1 MSYGKKNYTKKKGK
15 RSYRKKKT
23 TNTKTVQALVDK
35 ALLKKAE
42 TKQTSADPM
51 HYIFNDYNYSM
62 SPAVDLISQ
71 FIEIPNGTKDGQ
83 RIGEEIQTKKA
94 ELKLLITA
102 PTDVTQ
108 VTEPWIVQV
117 WIGYYKKDRSSIPN
131 ADQLARIYD
140 DGAGISGSDGNLLSL
155 LRNNNTDEFR
165 IMHYRKF
172 KVGQSD
178 HNNDFKYYRTHTFD
192 LTTKMGKLTFGDTVG
207 TPNIPVNKNMYMWC
221 QYTSANNNVE
231 TYSTNEKPNVRYYMN
246 YKYTDV

>member
-1 MSYGKKNYTKKKGK
+1 MTYARKYNKKKTKKT
-15 RSYRKKKT
+15 YRKKKT
-23 TNTKTVQALVDK
+23 TNNKTVQALVDK
-35 ALLKKAE
+35 AMSRKVE
-42 TKQTSADPM
+42 TKQTSSDPREYTFLDTNAD
-51 HYIFNDYNYSM
+51 M
-62 SPAVDLISQ
+62 SPAVDLIAQ
-71 FIEIPNGTKDGQ
+71 FIDIPNGTKDGQ

-102 PTDVTQ
+102 PTNVTQ

-117 WIGYYKKDRSSIPN
+117 WIGYYKKDRSSTPN

-140 DGAGISGSDGNLLSL
+140 DGAGISESDGNLLAL

-192 LTTKMGKLTFGDTVG
+192 LTSKMGKLTFGDTVG
-207 TPNIPVNKNMYMWC
+207 TPNIPVNKNLYMWC
-221 QYTSANNNVE
+221 QYTSANNSRSAK
-231 TYSTNEKPNVRYYMN
+231 TYDEKPNLRYYMN
-246 YKYTDV
+246 YQYTDL